1 MEYFMGLGLVL
12 LFIVPFFS
20 FASIITLS
28 TRWKYY
34 KSEYEKLAS
43 YTFKKVRDQVWAEEN
58 WHFVY
63 FTEVGTI
70 GTQRMWLHNAFYTYF
85 DPYSLYW
92 LIKFNRYMKRNVL
105 PNLNTHQK
113 EVKKNKVY
121 DTV

>member
-1 MEYFMGLGLVL
+1 MEYFMGLGGL
-12 LFIVPFFS
+12 LLSIIPIFS
-20 FASIITLS
+20 FSAIVTLF
-28 TRWKYY
+28 TGWKYY

-105 PNLNTHQK
+105 PNLN
-113 EVKKNKVY
+113 EMSR
-121 DTV
+121 